1 MYINEVVRYVKS
13 NLEKMIGS
21 EDVHAHFTRQKSD
34 FLVQYCR
41 TALFKNSSVNMGIK
55 LYNKLPNEIKK
66 LERYRFKKK
75 TQALLT
81 TTDILFIGRIF
92 VLLMPCDGHS
102 MVYVLLVQYF
112 YHSITENTI

>member
-1 MYINEVVRYVKS
+1 
-13 NLEKMIGS
+13 MIGN

-34 FLVQYCR
+34 FHVQYCR
-41 TALFKNSSVNMGIK
+41 TTPSKNSSVNMGVK

-66 LERYRFKKK
+66 LEKLWDVKK

-81 TTDILFIGRIF
+81 TMDILFSGRIC

-102 MVYVLLVQYF
+102 MVYVLLV
-112 YHSITENTI
+112 